1 MALDLYKCETL
12 LPEGSADVLVEGYQ
26 QGDVIEMD
34 FLNNAL
40 GRVIEG
46 SFVINFV
53 DKKNG
58 KFHASGV
65 FTDGRDQFEGFLQ
78 GRLISNE
85 GRVHFAIHANWDH
98 RIEFGYGN
106 FAVCDLD

>member
-53 DKKNG
+53 DKKTES
-58 KFHASGV
+58 FMLQV
-65 FTDGRDQFEGFLQ
+65 FLPMVVTSLKVFFREGLFPTRGECTLLYMPI
-78 GRLISNE
+78 GT
-85 GRVHFAIHANWDH
+85 
-98 RIEFGYGN
+98 IELN
-106 FAVCDLD
+106 LATETSLSVT